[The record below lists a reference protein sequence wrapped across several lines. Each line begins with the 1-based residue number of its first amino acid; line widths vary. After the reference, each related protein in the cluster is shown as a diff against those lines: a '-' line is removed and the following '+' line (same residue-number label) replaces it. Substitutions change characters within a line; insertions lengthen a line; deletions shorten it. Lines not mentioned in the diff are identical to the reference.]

1 LPGTY
6 VLEVVS
12 LSSSAESAFY
22 EKQFLSVET
31 ETFSIFIHTNK
42 ASYRPGDLVKYRIII
57 VDSDTRP
64 VVIDSSLTVSIYD
77 SSKNLVHKKPKLSA
91 KKGVFS
97 SEYQI
102 SARGN
107 KGVWQIE
114 AEYKDKRIRKQ
125 FEITK
130 TERPNFQV
138 ITRTPTFVSN
148 NSTQFSVGVECFYS
162 FGKPVAGSAVVKAT
176 PILQSTNTWT
186 ETAKPVTITKD
197 VRGTYLVTF
206 QMSDF
211 KIPKMR
217 TCDSILVETVV
228 QEKATGRVV
237 RGHDKTIPM
246 DYKRIPSKYDI
257 LLTYF
262 GFFLAGQMF
271 SIKVHVRA
279 KNGVALPADMQ
290 SVKLA
295 VAFDSELTETS
306 TYTTYELDGNGKT
319 EVMVQVPTNA
329 KSKINFK
336 VKHGESFEEV
346 TVLAKELHVQVI
358 NPSM

>member
-1 LPGTY
+1 M
-6 VLEVVS
+6 S
-12 LSSSAESAFY
+12 LSSSAESTFY
-22 EKQFLSVET
+22 EKQFLYVET
-31 ETFSIFIHTNK
+31 ETFSILIHTNK
-42 ASYRPGDLVKYRIII
+42 ASYLPGDLVKYRIII

-64 VVIDSSLTVSIYD
+64 VVIDSSLTISIYD
-77 SSKNLVHKKPKLSA
+77 SSQTMVHKKPKQSA
-91 KKGVFS
+91 KKGVYS

-102 SARGN
+102 SARGK

-138 ITRTPTFVSN
+138 IARTPTFVSN
-148 NSTQFSVGVECFYS
+148 NSTQFSVGVECYYT
-162 FGKPVAGSAVVKAT
+162 FGKPVAGTAVIKAI
-176 PILQSTNTWT
+176 PILQSNNTWT

-206 QMSDF
+206 QMSDL

-217 TCDSILVETVV
+217 TCDSILVETTV
-228 QEKATGRVV
+228 QEKATGRLV
-237 RGHDKTIPM
+237 RGYDKTILM
-246 DYKRIPSKYDI
+246 DYKKFPSKFDI
-257 LLTYF
+257 LLYYF
-262 GFFLAGQMF
+262 GFFLAGQMY

-295 VAFDSELTETS
+295 VAFDSEVTETS

-319 EVMVQVPTNA
+319 EILVQVPSNA
-329 KSKINFK
+329 KSKIHFK

-346 TVLAKELHVQVI
+346 TVLAKKLHCQVI